1 MKRSATLQQLS
12 RDHHHALVVAQRLK
26 RAVPSTA
33 PEAGEAFREYWES
46 DGEAHFQVEE
56 QVLLPGVAGYVEPE
70 TQTVA
75 QVLTDHVRI
84 RHLAEQIQTP
94 PVDLE
99 RLHELGVA
107 LERHVR
113 LEERELFPLLERAV
127 PEAEL
132 ASLAAR
138 L

>member
-1 MKRSATLQQLS
+1 MRRSPALEQLS

-26 RAVPSTA
+26 RAG
-33 PEAGEAFREYWES
+33 AGSAVGSAEAFREYWEH
-46 DGEAHFQVEE
+46 DGEEHFEREE
-56 QVLLPGVAGYVEPE
+56 RVLLPGVAAYVEPDCAI
-70 TQTVA
+70 VA
-75 QVLTDHVRI
+75 RVLTDHVRI
-84 RHLAEQIQTP
+84 RHLAALARTAEPQT
-94 PVDLE
+94 LY
-99 RLHELGVA
+99 ELGTA

-132 ASLAAR
+132 LQLAAQ